1 MKSFHALMRSTKSKT
16 MAHNNSNFSRLI
28 NFVSRQPLSVARFT
42 AKFLALLVNTFK
54 LTKTAHIIRLNL
66 AIALPH
72 LSQTERNTIGRNAI
86 QNEMISYFEFFHIWG
101 AENQKNIKRI
111 NQVHNEHLFHNALAE
126 NKGLVLVM
134 PHFGTWEIMN
144 AWLAQHTQMT
154 IMYKPIKNESADN
167 FVRGARSRDQSVLV
181 PTDESGVRQIFRS
194 LKQGGTTVILPDHS
208 PDHTGEL
215 VPYFGI
221 PLFSSNLSAKLIQ
234 KTKAATLFMY
244 ALRNENSSFDI
255 FIEEIDSAIYSLNA
269 EQGTEIIHKA
279 IESLITKN
287 PENYHWSYNRFS
299 ANPALRKVYNIST
312 DEALALVEKVRNN
325 EINQ

>member
-1 MKSFHALMRSTKSKT
+1 MHPAKLKT
-16 MAHNNSNFSRLI
+16 MTHKNSNFTRLI

-54 LTKTAHIIRLNL
+54 LTKTAHVIRLNL

-72 LSQTERNTIGRNAI
+72 LNQVERNKIAQNAI

-101 AENQKNIKRI
+101 AENDKNIARI
-111 NQVHNEHLFHNALAE
+111 NKVHNEQLFHKALSE
-126 NKGLVLVM
+126 NKGLVLVI

-154 IMYKPIKNESADN
+154 IMYKPIKNESADD
-167 FVRGARSRDQSVLV
+167 FVRSARSRDQSVLV
-181 PTDESGVRQIFRS
+181 PTDESGVRQIFRA

-208 PDHTGEL
+208 PDHSGEL

-221 PLFSSNLSAKLIQ
+221 PLYSSNLSAKLIQ

-255 FIEEIDSAIYSLNA
+255 FIEEIDSAIYTQTA
-269 EQGTEIIHKA
+269 EQGTEIIHHQLEA
-279 IESLITKN
+279 LIRKD
-287 PENYHWSYNRFS
+287 PENYHWSYKRFS
-299 ANPALRKVYNIST
+299 ANPELHKIYNIPT
-312 DEALALVEKVRNN
+312 DKALALVEKVRPSK
-325 EINQ
+325 IIL

>member
-1 MKSFHALMRSTKSKT
+1 MHSTKLKT
-16 MAHNNSNFSRLI
+16 MTHKNSNFTRLI

-54 LTKTAHIIRLNL
+54 LTKTAHVIRLNL

-72 LSQTERNTIGRNAI
+72 LNQAERNKIAQNAI

-101 AENQKNIKRI
+101 AENDKNIARI
-111 NQVHNEHLFHNALAE
+111 NKVHNEQLFHNAISE
-126 NKGLVLVM
+126 NKGLVLVI

-154 IMYKPIKNESADN
+154 IMYKPIKNESADD
-167 FVRGARSRDQSVLV
+167 FVRSARSRDQSVLV
-181 PTDESGVRQIFRS
+181 PTDESGVRQIFRA

-208 PDHTGEL
+208 PDHSGEL

-221 PLFSSNLSAKLIQ
+221 PLYSSNLSAKLIQ

-255 FIEEIDSAIYSLNA
+255 FIEEIDSAIYTQTA
-269 EQGTEIIHKA
+269 EQGTETIHHQL
-279 IESLITKN
+279 ESLIRKD
-287 PENYHWSYNRFS
+287 PENYHWSYKRFS
-299 ANPALRKVYNIST
+299 ANPELHKIYNMPT
-312 DEALALVEKVRNN
+312 DEALTLVEKVRHSK
-325 EINQ
+325 IIH